1 MLEGRL
7 SFFNF
12 FLLPIKNM
20 DQTEKFQTRKK
31 CALLKEECDIFRGS
45 CAIAGLA
52 GLVPF
57 CYCAFVVISGVLNFP
72 RGYFVGLK
80 FFLVGI
86 SWLGLPDCNIFSRWL
101 LSDRN
106 QKYINTSKTE
116 YSIPNQ
122 FQLFLV
128 LFKLV
133 LHLLNQL
140 CHYTALLCTNCI
152 FIDLFSSVLGSLHSL
167 MDFIT
172 IYY

>member
-1 MLEGRL
+1 MRTSFTENSLLGLSGSTASNRWEEEMLEGRL

-12 FLLPIKNM
+12 FLLPVKNM
-20 DQTEKFQTRKK
+20 DQTEKFLTRKK

-133 LHLLNQL
+133 LHLLN
-140 CHYTALLCTNCI
+140 
-152 FIDLFSSVLGSLHSL
+152 
-167 MDFIT
+167 
-172 IYY
+172 

>member
-1 MLEGRL
+1 ML
-7 SFFNF
+7 F
-12 FLLPIKNM
+12 
-20 DQTEKFQTRKK
+20 TENKRN
-31 CALLKEECDIFRGS
+31 AIIIIIIIIIIIDIFRGS
-45 CAIAGLA
+45 RAIAGIS

-57 CYCAFVVISGVLNFP
+57 CYCTFVAISRVLNFP
-72 RGYFVGLK
+72 HEYFVGLK

-86 SWLGLPDCNIFSRWL
+86 SWLGLPDIFSNIFSCWL

-133 LHLLNQL
+133 LHLLN
-140 CHYTALLCTNCI
+140 
-152 FIDLFSSVLGSLHSL
+152 
-167 MDFIT
+167 
-172 IYY
+172 